1 MDKVSLMR
9 KEYSS
14 EYIILDYNL
23 FKTLLFNL
31 GNLLDDLLFDLDG
44 IVELENAKVA
54 EWTIRKESLKELF
67 DKWESID
74 ENIFLSI
81 STFFKI
87 DVDIVKLKVLIILK
101 EWYASSSGDF
111 VYVCWS

>member
-14 EYIILDYNL
+14 EYITLDYNI
-23 FKTLLFNL
+23 FKTLLLNL
-31 GNLLDDLLFDLDG
+31 GNFLDDLFFDLDG
-44 IVELENAKVA
+44 VVELENAKVA

-67 DKWESID
+67 EKWDSID
-74 ENIFLSI
+74 EKIFLDISI
-81 STFFKI
+81 FFKI
-87 DVDIVKLKVLIILK
+87 EVDIAKLKTLIILK